1 MDRLKD
7 RVAVITGAGRGI
19 GRAAAEAFAQEG
31 AKVVVA
37 EIDADLGA
45 DAERAIRESGGTA
58 TFIRTDISKSGD
70 VRALFEATRKEYGG
84 LHVLYNNASIF
95 LRKEDGPVTDVAEE
109 VWERVVA
116 VNLRGLYLCCK
127 YGIPLIIE
135 SGGGSVINT
144 SSSAGVMGVP
154 GCDAYTATK
163 GATISLTRSMAV
175 AFGPKGVRV
184 NCIAPAGIDTEMVR
198 ESSLD
203 DPDFDADD
211 FFKRAPLGRL
221 GTPEEVAN
229 LAVFLASD
237 ESSYLTGAIIRAD
250 GGTTITPISG

>member
-1 MDRLKD
+1 MRLKD
-7 RVAVITGAGRGI
+7 KVAVITGAGRGI
-19 GRAAAEAFAQEG
+19 GRAAAEAFAREG
-31 AKVVVA
+31 AKVVLVDIN
-37 EIDADLGA
+37 EDLGA
-45 DAERAIRESGGTA
+45 GAERDIRDGGGA
-58 TFIRTDISKSGD
+58 ASFVRADISKSAD
-70 VRALFEATRKEYGG
+70 VQALFEATKKAYGAI
-84 LHVLYNNASIF
+84 HVLYNNASVF
-95 LRKEDGPVTDVAEE
+95 LRKEDGPVTEIDEE
-109 VWERVVA
+109 TWERVIG

-135 SGGGSVINT
+135 SGGGAVINT

-175 AFGPKGVRV
+175 AFGPRGVRV
-184 NCIAPAGIDTEMVR
+184 NCIAPAGIDTEMVG

-203 DPDFDADD
+203 DPDFDAEY

-237 ESSYLTGAIIRAD
+237 ESSYITGAILRAD